1 MLTGEGMHQHLLGI
15 VLCLAP
21 FSAFAAGESA
31 AVVAV
36 DGCTEEL
43 TAGSARLLR
52 AALAAHSN
60 LQVQSEDQTIEALGG
75 APRGSFED
83 AERLI
88 AGARLDPFGAGSRR
102 SLRDAMAIL
111 TALPPS
117 EPRRWQAMSEV
128 LAFQAML
135 ASADH
140 RAEAELTLERI
151 LRVAPTFQLDRD
163 RYSPDM
169 WKLADKVRADVKA
182 RATSTLRVSTQ
193 PPGLPVAVD
202 GHVVGTAPI
211 SMKVPAGEYRVE
223 AVFGGPRSL
232 ARTVH
237 VESVTSVELDQSFD
251 GAIRVGSGPCL
262 TTNGERAG
270 RLTPLVK
277 LATILGVSK
286 IVGVWQETPVP
297 GETYV
302 VAGVIDPGT
311 GEELREAKVRMPAG
325 RPVAAVIDKLGLFV
339 AGGAAPSPVEALVTK
354 PRPVTSAGAA
364 LSPQALAEAAS
375 RSSRRSWGIGVGGA
389 GLALVAGAVAF
400 DVMAHSAYQAEKDAI
415 QAKDAARYQSEK
427 SSAKTKGTIAKALY
441 VGGAVGVGVGAYLY
455 LTGRATGSS
464 VAVVPTEGGA
474 IALVSGSLP

>member
-1 MLTGEGMHQHLLGI
+1 
-15 VLCLAP
+15 
-21 FSAFAAGESA
+21 
-31 AVVAV
+31 
-36 DGCTEEL
+36 
-43 TAGSARLLR
+43 
-52 AALAAHSN
+52 
-60 LQVQSEDQTIEALGG
+60 
-75 APRGSFED
+75 
-83 AERLI
+83 
-88 AGARLDPFGAGSRR
+88 
-102 SLRDAMAIL
+102 MAIL
-111 TALPPS
+111 TALAPS

-151 LRVAPTFQLDRD
+151 LRVDPTFQLDRE

-169 WKLADKVRADVKA
+169 WKLADRVRADVKA

-202 GHVVGTAPI
+202 GHVVGTAPVTV
-211 SMKVPAGEYRVE
+211 KLPAGDYRVE

-237 VESVTSVELDQSFD
+237 VESFISVELDQSFD

-262 TTNGERAG
+262 VTNGERTG

-277 LATILGVSK
+277 MAAILGVSK
-286 IVGVWQETPVP
+286 IVGVWQEDPVP

-302 VAGVIDPGT
+302 VASFIDPTT
-311 GEELREAKVRMPAG
+311 GEEIREAKVKMPPG
-325 RPVAAVIDKLGLFV
+325 QPVAAMIEKLGLFT
-339 AGGAAPSPVEALVTK
+339 AGGSAPSPVEALVTK
-354 PRPVTSAGAA
+354 PRPVTSAGSP
-364 LSPQALAEAAS
+364 LSSQALAYAAS
-375 RSSRRSWGIGVGGA
+375 RSSRRSWGLGVGGV
-389 GLALVAGAVAF
+389 GLALAASAVAF

-415 QAKDAARYQSEK
+415 QARDASRYQSEK
-427 SSAKTKGTIAKALY
+427 SSAKTKATIAKVLY
-441 VGGAVGVGVGAYLY
+441 VGGAAGFGVGAYLY
-455 LTGRATGSS
+455 LTGGSSGNS